1 MAWHRTYETITWG
14 SHRGDRAWRLYKLSG
29 EARQDWADLYDR
41 QEGRRAQ
48 LARDGRGV
56 GGLGGRLRRWRES
69 GTIRELAGVVR
80 GSQAVL
86 GRWDAELEQQHR
98 GERVQLAQRHY
109 QAARSIE
116 LSVAE
121 AYRAAAAS
129 TGRAA
134 ERAAAGGHPDDR
146 PGRRQSAIYKE
157 ELGKQVEERLD
168 QVRGTPAEGVYL
180 KQLDDYTRSQV
191 AQWKAEEAERQ
202 RRAAA
207 ARRSPSRPPERG
219 PERGG
224 GFER

>member
-1 MAWHRTYETITWG
+1 MAWHRAYEQVYWDH
-14 SHRGDRAWRLYKLSG
+14 HRGDRGRRLQKLSG
-29 EARQDWADLYDR
+29 EARQDWVDLYDR

-48 LARDGRGV
+48 LATDGRGV
-56 GGLGGRLRRWRES
+56 WGRLRRWRQS
-69 GTIRELAGVVR
+69 GEIRELAGVVR

-121 AYRAAAAS
+121 AYRADEA
-129 TGRAA
+129 GVRQWA
-134 ERAAAGGHPDDR
+134 ERQLAGGHPDDH
-146 PGRRQSAIYKE
+146 PGRVDAIYRE
-157 ELGKQVEERLD
+157 EFRKQEAERLD

-180 KQLDDYTRSQV
+180 KQLDDYTRAEV
-191 AQWKAEEAERQ
+191 AQWKAAEAERQ
-202 RRAAA
+202 RRDAAL
-207 ARRSPSRPPERG
+207 RSTARPPERG
-219 PERGG
+219 PDRGG